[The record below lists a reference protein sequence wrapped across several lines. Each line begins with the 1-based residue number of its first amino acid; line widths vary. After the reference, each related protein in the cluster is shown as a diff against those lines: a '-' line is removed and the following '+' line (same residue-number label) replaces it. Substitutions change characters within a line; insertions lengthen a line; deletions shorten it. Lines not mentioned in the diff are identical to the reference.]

1 MLTNHCVRVHLF
13 GFFVGGSSCNG
24 RHFGLPTD
32 DDGGLGCEHC
42 SVVGWVDGRSFG
54 WCLLGVGDVLA
65 GDHHGGA
72 SRDGVVGG

>member
-1 MLTNHCVRVHLF
+1 MKR
-13 GFFVGGSSCNG
+13 

-32 DDGGLGCEHC
+32 DDGGLECEYC

-72 SRDGVVGG
+72 SRSRIVSGNANMKDYCSAARRA

>member
-1 MLTNHCVRVHLF
+1 MKR
-13 GFFVGGSSCNG
+13 

-32 DDGGLGCEHC
+32 DDGGAGREYF

-72 SRDGVVGG
+72 SRDGVVGR